1 MELQTHP
8 CPYDQQRYFADMKLS
23 EEIMSSLLQADVII
37 LPLGRNDAPF
47 AFTSGA
53 AYLYQY
59 LHNKNV
65 RVEIACDDD
74 NYEEIELNSKVLRL
88 GKILL
93 KSTVL
98 PLTIGIIGNYIYDA
112 IKDEEKK
119 EPIVEFVLPTELN
132 VEIIIV
138 DSLGTRESLS
148 IEYNGEAKD
157 FPEVAKEIE
166 KLWNEH

>member
-1 MELQTHP
+1 MALRIHSVTSDLQTIYA
-8 CPYDQQRYFADMKLS
+8 CMNLS
-23 EEIMSSLLQADVII
+23 EEITTSSLLADAII
-37 LPLGRNDAPF
+37 LPLGRKDAPLAF
-47 AFTSGA
+47 ARGA
-53 AYLYQY
+53 VDLYQY
-59 LHNKNV
+59 LRENKLN
-65 RVEIACDDD
+65 VEIACDDN

-93 KSTVL
+93 KGAVL
-98 PLTIGIIGNYIYDA
+98 PLAIGIFGNYIYDA
-112 IKDEEKK
+112 IKDEDKV
-119 EPIVEFVLPTELN
+119 EPIVEFVSPTELN

-148 IEYNGEAKD
+148 IEYSGDAKD